1 MSCGITQEICVHDEL
16 NSTNYKAVWVSV
28 SRIPH
33 DSWSVRL
40 TEPEPPQQSVVGH
53 VASKWA
59 PPEEALVIQG
69 DIIGVVLQH
78 HISCLEDKQQH
89 SRTSTSPWCRTEN
102 IENIGTGTIPV
113 ICWGNF
119 KCQCWFISNPDT
131 HARTHT
137 HLQQLLRQVKGW
149 AERASLASE
158 RLSLVLVNR
167 FLFCVAN

>member
-1 MSCGITQEICVHDEL
+1 MHDEL
-16 NSTNYKAVWVSV
+16 NSTNYKAAWVSV

-131 HARTHT
+131 HTPTHAPTHT
-137 HLQQLLRQVKGW
+137 PTAAAPSGQ
-149 AERASLASE
+149 
-158 RLSLVLVNR
+158 RLSWASVSGLR
-167 FLFCVAN
+167 KAQFGAG